1 MQGMNFLWVR
11 IYEFF
16 LVHILKVRGYTYW
29 QLGRHYGRQYAS
41 RKQGNALAN

>member
-1 MQGMNFLWVR
+1 MVLFVNSQGG
-11 IYEFF
+11 
-16 LVHILKVRGYTYW
+16 HILKVLVYNTYW